1 MSYTLFNSVPT
12 PAGLATNGP
21 DTFGVV
27 FTSLLPGNV
36 IGVMF
41 YKTVLNTGTHIG
53 NLWSI
58 GGSNLA
64 QVTFTG
70 ETASG
75 WQYMPFAS
83 PYPIVA
89 NTQYVIS
96 HTNSG
101 VNYGYLSPS
110 PAQVVGTV
118 FGNPLGTPAINTYN
132 RYHIGAGVVFPSTD
146 GGIYYYMADVVLDN
160 VVVPSVIRDVTGE
173 QCVVGALQGVSIGS
187 MTSIHGDT
195 FDRHLQV
202 GVREELVDG
211 YPSPPCLALD
221 IPGMWRFKWSVLPG
235 ARSITL
241 WVRQVSNVSGKR
253 PTLIVKANV
262 AIGVVADLTSTAP
275 SGTGWV
281 QFPVTNITAPT
292 AGFLWVELH
301 NNDTDNFN
309 STAYFDH
316 RLVT

>member
-1 MSYTLFNSVPT
+1 MSYNLFGNST
-12 PAGLATNGP
+12 PSNPLNAAGLNTIG
-21 DTFGVV
+21 TV
-27 FTSLLPGNV
+27 FTSLLSGN
-36 IGVMF
+36 ILGVRF
-41 YKTVLNTGTHIG
+41 YKSASNTGTHVGI
-53 NLWSI
+53 LWDI
-58 GGSNLA
+58 AGTNLA

-75 WQYMPFAS
+75 WQYMPFGS
-83 PYPIVA
+83 PYAILA

-96 HTNSG
+96 YSFNG
-101 VNYGYLSPS
+101 NYSYNAGA
-110 PAQVVGTV
+110 PAIVGNV
-118 FGNPLGTPAINTYN
+118 FGNPLGAPTNFGRSVSGSA
-132 RYHIGAGVVFPSTD
+132 FPTNVQPNSFMVD
-146 GGIYYYMADVVLDN
+146 GVLDN
-160 VVVPSVIRDVTGE
+160 VVVPSGIRDVTGE

>member
-12 PAGLATNGP
+12 PSGLATNGP

-101 VNYGYLSPS
+101 VNYGYLLPN

-132 RYHIGAGVVFPSTD
+132 RYHIGAGVAFPATD
-146 GGIYYYMADVVLDN
+146 GSNFYYMANVVLDN
-160 VVVPSVIRDVTGE
+160 VVVPSGIRDVTGK
-173 QCVVGALQGVSIGS
+173 QCVVGALQGVSIGG

-195 FDRHLQV
+195 FDRHLKT
-202 GVREELVDG
+202 GVRKELVEG
-211 YPSPPCLALD
+211 SPSAPCLALD
-221 IPGMWRFKWSVLPG
+221 YPGFWRFRWTVKPGAHSVSVL
-235 ARSITL
+235 
-241 WVRQVSNVSGKR
+241 VKQVANVAPYPS
-253 PTLIVKANV
+253 LIVKAN
-262 AIGVVADLTSTAP
+262 ADVGLLSDVTVSG
-275 SGTGWV
+275 SGGTGWS
-281 QFPVTNITAPT
+281 T
-292 AGFLWVELH
+292 AGPALATFSAEGSVWVELW
-301 NNDTDNFN
+301 NNCKSVFQ
-309 STAYFDH
+309 SPAYFDH
-316 RLVT
+316 LVFT